1 MKRVTT
7 IYSVLVLGV
16 AIAVN
21 AWSTEGLALSPSERD
36 YANSLRVEALI
47 GIVEDVY
54 LAETNRSRVV
64 AAIVELGAMR
74 ALAAAPALA
83 EKLDFHRSGNGI
95 MKSTESPSV
104 ATAYPAVAALVQIG
118 PQALPAI
125 RSAVEFGGR
134 SERFM
139 LNAEYTN
146 RVISLQAGLDSVSLL
161 PTP

>member
-1 MKRVTT
+1 MN
-7 IYSVLVLGV
+7 SVIRIGSAIILGV
-16 AIAVN
+16 AIAAS
-21 AWSTEGLALSPSERD
+21 AWSAEGLASSRSERD
-36 YANSLRVEALI
+36 RADSLRVEELI
-47 GIVEDVY
+47 DILDDVY

-64 AAIVELGAMR
+64 AAIVELGEIR

-83 EKLDFHRSGNGI
+83 EKLDFHRSGSGI

-104 ATAYPAVAALVQIG
+104 AAAYPAVAALVQIG

-125 RSAVEFGGR
+125 RAAVEFGAR
-134 SERFM
+134 SETFM

-146 RVISLQAGLDSVSLL
+146 RVISRDAGLDFVTLL